1 MFFLRKGES
10 ESCGKLVS
18 LVNRD
23 IQETMML
30 DEANS
35 DLEERLQLKFQKL
48 CAKVKKMTV
57 DRILKM
63 EIIHFHL
70 KMNDIISFSQVFLQ
84 VKKLQCA
91 VNKLS
96 DSVKFT

>member
-35 DLEERLQLKFQKL
+35 DLEEGLNEL
-48 CAKVKKMTV
+48 
-57 DRILKM
+57 
-63 EIIHFHL
+63 
-70 KMNDIISFSQVFLQ
+70 
-84 VKKLQCA
+84 
-91 VNKLS
+91 LS
-96 DSVKFT
+96 